1 MDNAEVSR
9 RLLLQRAVTV
19 AAGAVTLVGVTANR
33 AAGQAKSSQE
43 AVAYQDKPQGSQRCD
58 NCNQFQPPSA
68 CKTVDGQ
75 ISPQGW
81 CKIYALK
88 PS

>member
-1 MDNAEVSR
+1 MSKVQVSR
-9 RLLLQRAVTV
+9 RSLLQRAVTM
-19 AAGAVTLVGVTANR
+19 AAGAVTMVGVNANR

-58 NCNQFQPPSA
+58 NCIQFQPPSA
-68 CKTVDGQ
+68 CKTVEGQ

-81 CKIYALK
+81 CKIYAPK

>member
-1 MDNAEVSR
+1 MDKTQVSR

-19 AAGAVTLVGVTANR
+19 AAGTVTMVATANR
-33 AAGQAKSSQE
+33 AAAQAKSSQ
-43 AVAYQDKPQGSQRCD
+43 ASVAYQDKPQGSQRCD
-58 NCNQFQPPSA
+58 NCNQFEPPSA

-81 CKIYALK
+81 CKIYAPK

>member
-1 MDNAEVSR
+1 MDKTQVSR

-19 AAGAVTLVGVTANR
+19 AAGTVTMVATANR
-33 AAGQAKSSQE
+33 AGAQTKSSQ
-43 AVAYQDKPQGSQRCD
+43 AWVAYQDKPQGSQRCD
-58 NCNQFQPPSA
+58 NCNQFEPPSA

-81 CKIYALK
+81 CKIYAPK

>member
-1 MDNAEVSR
+1 MSKAEVSR
-9 RLLLQRAVTV
+9 RSLLQQAATM
-19 AAGAVTLVGVTANR
+19 AGAVTMVGLTANR

-58 NCNQFQPPSA
+58 NCLQFQPPSA
-68 CKTVDGQ
+68 CKTVEGKV
-75 ISPQGW
+75 SPQGW
-81 CKIYALK
+81 CKIYAPK